1 MCCFSSSAS
10 IFRCPHTYRFSQPNF
25 QLSTFNFQFSILSG
39 GFMTNEIF
47 KLRSSN
53 PPPRETAFIP
63 HSHPELEIGYFK
75 SGSGIY
81 TVKGHQY
88 EIRSGD
94 IFLFNSDELHKITT
108 VRPDEPMQTL
118 AVLFQPRLVWDA
130 LTDDFSDDLLAAF
143 RSLGEAGKHRIDQTH
158 PAYEAL
164 IGQIAQIEAEWTK
177 QSPYYRK
184 AVKNRI
190 LDFLI
195 TLSRSVDRQTKPDE
209 SDEAFRDVLPL
220 INASVDEIEE
230 HFCEELRIHDLAAKY
245 GMSQNFFTSCF
256 KKINGITPKAYINS
270 KRIDKAIRL
279 IRSTDKSMLE
289 IATLCGFNSSAS
301 FNKSFTKTTGKR
313 PLEYRRTGEADTG
326 EPPRAKT

>member
-1 MCCFSSSAS
+1 MV
-10 IFRCPHTYRFSQPNF
+10 
-25 QLSTFNFQFSILSG
+25 
-39 GFMTNEIF
+39 TNEIF

-81 TVKGHQY
+81 TVKGRQY
-88 EIRSGD
+88 EIRPGD
-94 IFLFNSDELHKITT
+94 IFLFNSDELHKVTT

-177 QSPYYRK
+177 QKPYYRK

-195 TLSRSVDRQTKPDE
+195 TLSRSVDRKTKTDE

-230 HFCEELRIHDLAAKY
+230 HFSEELRIHDLAVKY
-245 GMSQNFFTSCF
+245 GMSQNFFSSCF

-326 EPPRAKT
+326 KPQKAKK

>member
-1 MCCFSSSAS
+1 
-10 IFRCPHTYRFSQPNF
+10 
-25 QLSTFNFQFSILSG
+25 
-39 GFMTNEIF
+39 MTNEIF

-81 TVKGHQY
+81 TVKGRQY
-88 EIRSGD
+88 EIRPGD
-94 IFLFNSDELHKITT
+94 IFLFNSDELHKVTT

-130 LTDDFSDDLLAAF
+130 LTDDFSDLLAAF

>member
-1 MCCFSSSAS
+1 MPLQLLSAHKAMTKN
-10 IFRCPHTYRFSQPNF
+10 RLPNF

-81 TVKGHQY
+81 TVKGRQY
-88 EIRSGD
+88 EIRPGD
-94 IFLFNSDELHKITT
+94 IFLFNSDELHKVTT

-158 PAYEAL
+158 PAYETL

-326 EPPRAKT
+326 EPPGAKT

>member
-1 MCCFSSSAS
+1 MV
-10 IFRCPHTYRFSQPNF
+10 
-25 QLSTFNFQFSILSG
+25 
-39 GFMTNEIF
+39 TNEIF

-81 TVKGHQY
+81 TVKGRQY
-88 EIRSGD
+88 EIRPGD

-209 SDEAFRDVLPL
+209 SDKGFRDVLPL

>member
-1 MCCFSSSAS
+1 MV
-10 IFRCPHTYRFSQPNF
+10 
-25 QLSTFNFQFSILSG
+25 
-39 GFMTNEIF
+39 TNEIF
-47 KLRSSN
+47 KLRSST

-75 SGSGIY
+75 NGSGIY
-81 TVKGHQY
+81 TVKGRQY
-88 EIRSGD
+88 EIRPGD
-94 IFLFNSDELHKITT
+94 IFLFNSDELHKVTT

>member
-1 MCCFSSSAS
+1 
-10 IFRCPHTYRFSQPNF
+10 
-25 QLSTFNFQFSILSG
+25 
-39 GFMTNEIF
+39 MTNEIF

-81 TVKGHQY
+81 TVKGRQY
-88 EIRSGD
+88 EIRPGD
-94 IFLFNSDELHKITT
+94 IFLFNSDELHKVTT

-158 PAYEAL
+158 PAYETL
-164 IGQIAQIEAEWTK
+164 IGQIAQIEAEWIK

-313 PLEYRRTGEADTG
+313 PLEYRRTVEADTG
-326 EPPRAKT
+326 KPPGAKT

>member
-1 MCCFSSSAS
+1 
-10 IFRCPHTYRFSQPNF
+10 
-25 QLSTFNFQFSILSG
+25 
-39 GFMTNEIF
+39 MTNEIF
-47 KLRSSN
+47 KLRSST

-143 RSLGEAGKHRIDQTH
+143 RSFGEAGKHRIDITH
-158 PAYEAL
+158 PMYQTLA
-164 IGQIAQIEAEWTK
+164 GQIAQIEAEWTK
-177 QSPYYRK
+177 QKPYYRK

-195 TLSRSVDRQTKPDE
+195 TLSRSVDRQTKTDE

-230 HFCEELRIHDLAAKY
+230 HFSEELRIHDLAVKY
-245 GMSQNFFTSCF
+245 GMSQNFFSSCF

-313 PLEYRRTGEADTG
+313 PLEYRRTGEGDTG
-326 EPPRAKT
+326 KPRKEKN

>member
-1 MCCFSSSAS
+1 
-10 IFRCPHTYRFSQPNF
+10 
-25 QLSTFNFQFSILSG
+25 
-39 GFMTNEIF
+39 MTNEIF

-75 SGSGIY
+75 NGSGIY
-81 TVKGHQY
+81 TVKGRQY
-88 EIRSGD
+88 EIRPGD
-94 IFLFNSDELHKITT
+94 IFLFNSDELHKVTT

-195 TLSRSVDRQTKPDE
+195 TLSRSVDRQTKPNE

-326 EPPRAKT
+326 EPPGAKT

>member
-1 MCCFSSSAS
+1 MV
-10 IFRCPHTYRFSQPNF
+10 
-25 QLSTFNFQFSILSG
+25 
-39 GFMTNEIF
+39 TNEIF

-53 PPPRETAFIP
+53 PPPRETAVIP
-63 HSHPELEIGYFK
+63 HSPPELEIGYFK

-81 TVKGHQY
+81 TVKGRQY
-88 EIRSGD
+88 EIRPGD
-94 IFLFNSDELHKITT
+94 IFLFNSDELHKVTT

-158 PAYEAL
+158 PAYETL

>member
-1 MCCFSSSAS
+1 
-10 IFRCPHTYRFSQPNF
+10 
-25 QLSTFNFQFSILSG
+25 
-39 GFMTNEIF
+39 MTNEIF

-81 TVKGHQY
+81 TVKGRQY
-88 EIRSGD
+88 EIRPGD

-158 PAYEAL
+158 PAYETL

-177 QSPYYRK
+177 QNPYYRK

>member
-1 MCCFSSSAS
+1 
-10 IFRCPHTYRFSQPNF
+10 
-25 QLSTFNFQFSILSG
+25 
-39 GFMTNEIF
+39 MTNEIF
-47 KLRSSN
+47 KLRSST
-53 PPPRETAFIP
+53 PSPRETAFIP

-81 TVKGHQY
+81 TVKGRQY
-88 EIRSGD
+88 EIRPGD
-94 IFLFNSDELHKITT
+94 IFLFNSDELHKVTT

-158 PAYEAL
+158 PAYETL

-209 SDEAFRDVLPL
+209 NDEGFRDVLPL

-230 HFCEELRIHDLAAKY
+230 HFSEELRIHDLAVKY
-245 GMSQNFFTSCF
+245 GMSQNFFSSCF

-326 EPPRAKT
+326 EPPRAKN

>member
-1 MCCFSSSAS
+1 MV
-10 IFRCPHTYRFSQPNF
+10 
-25 QLSTFNFQFSILSG
+25 
-39 GFMTNEIF
+39 TNEIF

-158 PAYEAL
+158 PAYETL
-164 IGQIAQIEAEWTK
+164 IGQIAQIEAEWIK

-313 PLEYRRTGEADTG
+313 PLEYRRTGETDTG

>member
-1 MCCFSSSAS
+1 MV
-10 IFRCPHTYRFSQPNF
+10 
-25 QLSTFNFQFSILSG
+25 
-39 GFMTNEIF
+39 TNEIF

-81 TVKGHQY
+81 TVKGRQY
-88 EIRSGD
+88 EIRPGD

-209 SDEAFRDVLPL
+209 SDEGFRDVLPL

>member
-1 MCCFSSSAS
+1 M
-10 IFRCPHTYRFSQPNF
+10 
-25 QLSTFNFQFSILSG
+25 
-39 GFMTNEIF
+39 
-47 KLRSSN
+47 
-53 PPPRETAFIP
+53 
-63 HSHPELEIGYFK
+63 
-75 SGSGIY
+75 
-81 TVKGHQY
+81 
-88 EIRSGD
+88 
-94 IFLFNSDELHKITT
+94 
-108 VRPDEPMQTL
+108 
-118 AVLFQPRLVWDA
+118 
-130 LTDDFSDDLLAAF
+130 
-143 RSLGEAGKHRIDQTH
+143 
-158 PAYEAL
+158 